1 MDLGREKGS
10 VCTCHPVSYSSNTLE
25 RLLVHGPE
33 AYNSFYNTQRQP
45 STCNK
50 AAMDN
55 LSHVGHNNRHN
66 TLQSVLLGQVPAEYS
81 HLASSQ
87 NSMRDML
94 SPNVPH
100 QRITTNNVSTLRIP
114 SYHDNSL
121 PSSSPRHIPSPH
133 VMTSSPH
140 SPSPRHISSSPH
152 CRLSPAH
159 MTPPRH
165 MSSPS
170 EYTSSAHMNSPRH
183 VSSPSRQHVPSPF
196 STSSACSPYN
206 TSESCQEEPID
217 LSCKGSST
225 EDSDSVMSESPKS
238 DAGSSLLRNLLC
250 IGKNL
255 DIDEQCPNNSMEL
268 DSATTAISSNT
279 RVTLAKKNML
289 PVSSRVSDWLVKI
302 VQFSKSIPEFQ
313 NLSHNDKVT
322 LILNSWTRL
331 LLLYMSES
339 NFQFAVTPTH
349 SGGAPEEEAPTTTPT
364 PDTPTMKSVE
374 SVQNFVKKCQNM
386 NLDQKE
392 YAFLRMAVLF
402 NAGYVGL
409 DRPGMVD
416 QLNSLIQQLL
426 QEHVRLVRP
435 TDVMHYSRLLL
446 LLPALYGINCKMI
459 ENLFCGHING
469 NMDMEVLLKEM
480 IQNL

>member
-1 MDLGREKGS
+1 MDLGHEKGS
-10 VCTCHPVSYSSNTLE
+10 VCTCHPVSYNSNTLE

-33 AYNSFYNTQRQP
+33 AYNSYYNSHRQP
-45 STCNK
+45 SPYNK
-50 AAMDN
+50 VAMDHIQG

-66 TLQSVLLGQVPAEYS
+66 TTLQSVLLGQVPAEYS

-87 NSMRDML
+87 NSIRDVL
-94 SPNVPH
+94 SPNIPH
-100 QRITTNNVSTLRIP
+100 QSNTSNNVSTLRIP
-114 SYHDNSL
+114 NYHDNAL

-133 VMTSSPH
+133 VMASSPH

-165 MSSPS
+165 
-170 EYTSSAHMNSPRH
+170 
-183 VSSPSRQHVPSPF
+183 VSSPLSSQYHVPSPF
-196 STSSACSPYN
+196 STNSASSPFN
-206 TSESCQEEPID
+206 PSESCQDEPID
-217 LSCKGSST
+217 LSCKGSNT
-225 EDSDSVMSESPKS
+225 DDSDSVMSESPKS

-255 DIDEQCPNNSMEL
+255 DTDERCPSNSM
-268 DSATTAISSNT
+268 DFDPSITAISSNT

-339 NFQFAVTPTH
+339 NFQFAVTPKH
-349 SGGAPEEEAPTTTPT
+349 NYGSSEEETPSST
-364 PDTPTMKSVE
+364 PSPDTPTMKSVE

-409 DRPGMVD
+409 DRPDMVD

>member
-1 MDLGREKGS
+1 MDLGHEKGS

-33 AYNSFYNTQRQP
+33 SYSSFYNNHRQSP
-45 STCNK
+45 AYNK
-50 AAMDN
+50 TSMDN
-55 LSHVGHNNRHN
+55 IQGLSHVGQNNRHN
-66 TLQSVLLGQVPAEYS
+66 TTLQSVLLGQVPAEYS
-81 HLASSQ
+81 HLASTQ
-87 NSMRDML
+87 NSIRDVL

-100 QRITTNNVSTLRIP
+100 QSLTSNNISTLRIP
-114 SYHDNSL
+114 SFHDNAL
-121 PSSSPRHIPSPH
+121 PSTSPRHIPSPH
-133 VMTSSPH
+133 VLTSSPH
-140 SPSPRHISSSPH
+140 SPSPRHIMASSPH

-159 MTPPRH
+159 TTPPRH

-170 EYTSSAHMNSPRH
+170 EYTTSP
-183 VSSPSRQHVPSPF
+183 RQHVPSPF
-196 STSSACSPYN
+196 STNSACSPFN
-206 TSESCQEEPID
+206 PSESCQQEPID
-217 LSCKGSST
+217 LSCKTSSN

-238 DAGSSLLRNLLC
+238 DAGSSLLRNLLS

-255 DIDEQCPNNSMEL
+255 EMDERCPNSSMEF
-268 DSATTAISSNT
+268 DSSATTAISSNT

-349 SGGAPEEEAPTTTPT
+349 SGRTPEEDSLSSTPT

-409 DRPGMVD
+409 DRPSMVD

>member
-1 MDLGREKGS
+1 MDLGHDKGS

-33 AYNSFYNTQRQP
+33 AYNSYYSNHRQP
-45 STCNK
+45 SPYNK
-50 AAMDN
+50 VAMDHIQSLN
-55 LSHVGHNNRHN
+55 NNRHN
-66 TLQSVLLGQVPAEYS
+66 TTLQSVLLGQVPAEYS
-81 HLASSQ
+81 HLTSSQ
-87 NSMRDML
+87 SSIQDVL
-94 SPNVPH
+94 SPNIPH
-100 QRITTNNVSTLRIP
+100 QGNTSNNVSTLRIP
-114 SYHDNSL
+114 NYHDNTL
-121 PSSSPRHIPSPH
+121 PSSSPRHIPSPRAI
-133 VMTSSPH
+133 TSSSH

-165 MSSPS
+165 
-170 EYTSSAHMNSPRH
+170 
-183 VSSPSRQHVPSPF
+183 VSSPISSQNHVPSPF
-196 STSSACSPYN
+196 STNSASSPFN
-206 TSESCQEEPID
+206 PSESCQDEPID
-217 LSCKGSST
+217 LSCKGSNT
-225 EDSDSVMSESPKS
+225 DDNDSVMSESPKS

-255 DIDEQCPNNSMEL
+255 DTDERCSSNSM
-268 DSATTAISSNT
+268 DFDPSTTAISSNT

-349 SGGAPEEEAPTTTPT
+349 NNGSSEEETPSTTPT

-469 NMDMEVLLKEM
+469 TMDMEVLLKEM